1 MKIWL
6 CAALLRVWCREQ
18 VGRCCKNV
26 HCFLSQPFSA
36 LRQKCTLFLSITI
49 FFSVV
54 EIHTCTL
61 FLGTTFSCSVA
72 ETYIVYWYSLFL
84 LPGRNVHYFL
94 VQPFLAPCFQA
105 SLHLCLGPL
114 FLIYPYTWYIY
125 IYMFC
130 KDEYIYVYEYVLAH
144 VNLRVCYFYVLVC
157 LFFNFLF
164 VVGCFF
170 HRERERSALPHA
182 SLCNETVDID
192 RVTHNKFPL
201 FIDNTSCPPQN
212 LWK

>member
-1 MKIWL
+1 MYIISWYNL
-6 CAALLRVWCREQ
+6 FLLS
-18 VGRCCKNV
+18 GRNI
-26 HCFLSQPFSA
+26 HCLLVQPFSTPW
-36 LRQKCTLFLSITI
+36 QKCTLFL
-49 FFSVV
+49 
-54 EIHTCTL
+54 
-61 FLGTTFSCSVA
+61 GTAFSCSVF
-72 ETYIVYWYSLFL
+72 S
-84 LPGRNVHYFL
+84 G
-94 VQPFLAPCFQA
+94 QPA
-105 SLHLCLGPL
+105 SLLRAPFFDLS
-114 FLIYPYTWYIY
+114 IYMIY

-130 KDEYIYVYEYVLAH
+130 KDEYIYVYEYVLVH

-157 LFFNFLF
+157 LFLF

-170 HRERERSALPHA
+170 HRGRERSALPHA